1 MVVYVMPGEG
11 LELGD
16 LMSVEEAKRKR
27 APNVVANASQREDP
41 MIGLGVTMAE
51 ARTLVS
57 VVALTGVAYPLSG
70 VMPEL
75 PADRLPL
82 LQRTLPTMPIA
93 PMDLF
98 SRGSDA
104 NWACFRSVSA
114 DDYIHHYPEV
124 INLKVAAQSGTYDV
138 VALPN
143 WRSAPVTKTV
153 SLGRQ
158 LGLDPGAKYVAFDF
172 WNQALL
178 GVVSDRMDVEVG
190 GHDTRVV
197 LVHRLLDRPQLVGT
211 SRHITGAYSIKE
223 LSWDAPGHTLRGVSE
238 VVPGEDY
245 TLFINLPAGTTA
257 APAPTATAD
266 GQPIP
271 VVQQRTG
278 DLLSVSFKS
287 AKPTVAWQVRF

>member
-1 MVVYVMPGEG
+1 
-11 LELGD
+11 
-16 LMSVEEAKRKR
+16 
-27 APNVVANASQREDP
+27 
-41 MIGLGVTMAE
+41 
-51 ARTLVS
+51 
-57 VVALTGVAYPLSG
+57 
-70 VMPEL
+70 
-75 PADRLPL
+75 
-82 LQRTLPTMPIA
+82 
-93 PMDLF
+93 
-98 SRGSDA
+98 
-104 NWACFRSVSA
+104 VSA

-153 SLGRQ
+153 SLSRQ
-158 LGLDPGAKYVAFDF
+158 LGLDAGAKYVAFDF